1 MNEKRLL
8 KCFGGI
14 DEKYVEEAA
23 PAGRSVKKM
32 RLAGWGVVAA
42 CFVIAAAI
50 CVGILQFCNNDDVA
64 VLENGEMI
72 TFVKS
77 DMAASPSAQDINVKS
92 RELTDEELDRL
103 FPNLPVTAY
112 ALFFPPNQ
120 NQFVGLEGKIGNI
133 KLVVSMADFQILDTI
148 IEGNEESSI
157 VNGIPVTAGYFVT
170 KPNSKGKKT
179 AIYYAFFELGNSR
192 IYVENAGAED
202 KSEIVKNEL
211 ADMIDTLIS
220 NGELEQLQF

>member
-1 MNEKRLL
+1 MKEKRFL

-32 RLAGWGVVAA
+32 RLAGWGVAAA
-42 CFVIAAAI
+42 CFVMVAALCA
-50 CVGILQFCNNDDVA
+50 GILKLRNNDDVA

-77 DMAASPSAQDINVKS
+77 DMVACSLALDMDVKS

-103 FPNLPVTAY
+103 FPNMPVTAY
-112 ALFFPPNQ
+112 AHFDADQNLLF
-120 NQFVGLEGKIGNI
+120 GLEGKIGNI
-133 KLVVSMADFQILDTI
+133 KLVVSMSDFQILDTI

-170 KPNSKGKKT
+170 KPNSKGEKT
-179 AIYYAFFELGNSR
+179 VIYYAFFELGNSR

-202 KSEIVKNEL
+202 ESEIVKNEL
-211 ADMIDTLIS
+211 ADMIEMLIS